1 MVGAGEIASPS
12 QVMSFVHYAQ
22 NSLRL
27 SQYLG
32 YAPYVNT
39 LLVSPSSDFK
49 ISCGLNNVFAYGG
62 TVRARTENLPV
73 KSRLL

>member
-27 SQYLG
+27 PQYLG
-32 YAPYVNT
+32 YAPYKNT
-39 LLVSPSSDFK
+39 LTIIGTVCNQYGFE
-49 ISCGLNNVFAYGG
+49 NVFLYGQQ
-62 TVRARTENLPV
+62 
-73 KSRLL
+73 